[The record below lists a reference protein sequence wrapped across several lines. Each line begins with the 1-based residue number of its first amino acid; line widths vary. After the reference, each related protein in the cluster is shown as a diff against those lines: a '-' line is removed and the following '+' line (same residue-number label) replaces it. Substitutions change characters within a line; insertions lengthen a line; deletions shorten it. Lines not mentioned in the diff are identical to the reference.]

1 MFMFLHNS
9 TQSKQMTTLQS
20 LGSAGGSSHRGV
32 FPGHCGI
39 MFALEGSVGF
49 LFEESHGV
57 MHPARS
63 DFFSLKVPFF
73 FFQTSFNSLLWKSK
87 NNQCIFLVHTS
98 GSQTRMDLTG
108 SGIPRK
114 PGLNGVCRRVDLS
127 SCCVFPLEWPAW
139 SYQKYETRA
148 EAFIGLDG
156 IINWTHWST
165 RRQISSWSHR

>member
-1 MFMFLHNS
+1 MFLHNS

-39 MFALEGSVGF
+39 MFALEGISWFSLWRVPWCDASCQVWF
-49 LFEESHGV
+49 LFLEK
-57 MHPARS
+57 P
-63 DFFSLKVPFF
+63 FFF

-87 NNQCIFLVHTS
+87 NNQCIFFVHTS
-98 GSQTRMDLTG
+98 GSRTRMDLTG

-127 SCCVFPLEWPAW
+127 SCCVFPLEWPAS

>member
-1 MFMFLHNS
+1 MGKFLNVHVS
-9 TQSKQMTTLQS
+9 AQQYTVKADDHPPESWVCWRFFPQGSFSWTLWN
-20 LGSAGGSSHRGV
+20 HV
-32 FPGHCGI
+32 I
-39 MFALEGSVGF
+39 MLEGSVGF

-63 DFFSLKVPFF
+63 DFFSWKGPFF

-98 GSQTRMDLTG
+98 GSRTRMDLTG

-139 SYQKYETRA
+139 SYQKYETRGRG
-148 EAFIGLDG
+148 FHWIRWNYKLDTL
-156 IINWTHWST
+156 IHTQT
-165 RRQISSWSHR
+165 D